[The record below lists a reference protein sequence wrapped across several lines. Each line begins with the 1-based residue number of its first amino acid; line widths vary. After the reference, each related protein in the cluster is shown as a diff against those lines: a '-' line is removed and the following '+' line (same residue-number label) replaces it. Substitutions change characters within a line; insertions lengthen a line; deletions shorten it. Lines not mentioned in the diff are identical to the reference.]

1 MGYSTFIRSEPH
13 SRGADMS
20 KTIIA
25 IQNDTIDTICWR
37 EYGRSAGVVEMVL
50 EANPSIIDH
59 GVFIPMGTEVIL
71 PDIET
76 PQQTKQTIQLWD

>member
-1 MGYSTFIRSEPH
+1 MR
-13 SRGADMS
+13 

-25 IQNDTIDTICWR
+25 MRNDTIDTICWR

-59 GVFIPMGTEVIL
+59 GVFISMGTEVIL

>member
-1 MGYSTFIRSEPH
+1 
-13 SRGADMS
+13 MS

-50 EANPSIIDH
+50 EANPSIIEH
-59 GVFIPMGTEVIL
+59 CVFIPMGTEVIL